1 MFGRSSEQDSA
12 CFTDIDGRVC
22 FGTNST
28 PFHIACYFSCS
39 SSLPS
44 QQVIHSSL
52 TQPSLKNNDNYM
64 VYEHY
69 EKKVSSRK
77 VPSLTNVKKS
87 VNDINEQ
94 PLMKAVSVF
103 EANF

>member
-1 MFGRSSEQDSA
+1 
-12 CFTDIDGRVC
+12 
-22 FGTNST
+22 
-28 PFHIACYFSCS
+28 
-39 SSLPS
+39 
-44 QQVIHSSL
+44 
-52 TQPSLKNNDNYM
+52 M